1 MMVIREL
8 SVLLKVL
15 CSSSRAVIIFSIWAR
30 LSGLVG
36 SGLALSRPALS
47 PAAIVPAAAL
57 SALPAL
63 VLRRQCFR
71 YWLGFGGEDFSGM
84 TDA

>member
-1 MMVIREL
+1 MMLIREL
-8 SVLLKVL
+8 SVLLNVL

-36 SGLALSRPALS
+36 SGSALSRPALS

-57 SALPAL
+57 SALLAL

-71 YWLGFGGEDFSGM
+71 YWIGFGGEDFSGV

>member
-47 PAAIVPAAAL
+47 PAAMVPAL
-57 SALPAL
+57 SALLAL